1 MEADNYIAIAA
12 IVVPLMTGIIVV
24 AVMVGKHIQTDAS
37 LQVTMERE
45 FKSQEESRDTFRKEI
60 RENFQ
65 EVKDKQDHTNGTLSE
80 HGVTLGRHHERMKN
94 LELIEERR
102 NSNGR

>member
-45 FKSQEESRDTFRKEI
+45 FKSQEESRDTFRKKI

-65 EVKDKQDHTNGTLSE
+65 EVKDKQDHTNGTLGE

>member
-12 IVVPLMTGIIVV
+12 IVAPLMTGIIVV

-37 LQVTMERE
+37 FQETIAVALHD
-45 FKSQEESRDTFRKEI
+45 QEESRDTFRKEI

-65 EVKDKQDHTNGTLSE
+65 EVKDKQDHTNGTLGE